1 MKMSE
6 TTILCKDC
14 EAERRRIE
22 NSGDSKVVS
31 CNPLPGEEDKPEDER
46 RRCKLIWKD
55 NPLLSNQQV

>member
-1 MKMSE
+1 MSE

-22 NSGDSKVVS
+22 DSGDGNVVS

-46 RRCKLIWKD
+46 RCKLIWND
-55 NPLLSNQQV
+55 NPL